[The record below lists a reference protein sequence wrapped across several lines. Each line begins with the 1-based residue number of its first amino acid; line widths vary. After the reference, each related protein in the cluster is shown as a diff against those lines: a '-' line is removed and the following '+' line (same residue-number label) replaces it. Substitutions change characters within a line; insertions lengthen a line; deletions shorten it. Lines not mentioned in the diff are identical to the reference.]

1 MFTAPAQGRYYSA
14 RHKMANEVAVMARET
29 RSETGRATFGDRVM
43 TAIRK
48 VGRHRF
54 VPRAEIPH
62 AYRNQPLS
70 IGNSQ
75 TISQP
80 YVVALMTDLLD
91 LRPADKVLEIGTG
104 SGYQAAVLA
113 EIVREVCTLEIVEP
127 LGKIAAA
134 RLRELEYR
142 NIQMRIGD
150 GHQGWPDQAPFDA
163 IMVTAAASE
172 IPPALMG
179 QLKHGGK
186 LVIPVGVPN
195 QTQTLYIIEK
205 NANGELAQ
213 REVLRVRFVP
223 LTGG

>member
-1 MFTAPAQGRYYSA
+1 
-14 RHKMANEVAVMARET
+14 
-29 RSETGRATFGDRVM
+29 
-43 TAIRK
+43 
-48 VGRHRF
+48 
-54 VPRAEIPH
+54 
-62 AYRNQPLS
+62 
-70 IGNSQ
+70 
-75 TISQP
+75 
-80 YVVALMTDLLD
+80 MTDLLD